1 MNKTIKITGAAG
13 LIAIAATAIAISM
26 SMFTVREIEHAIVL
40 QFGEPKRVI
49 SQAGLYFR
57 MPLIQNVRYFDKRIL
72 SVDPPTERMNLS
84 SDKNRIQQSMGAD
97 MTEDEKKALEQLVVE
112 TSGEPINVDVF
123 ARYRIVDPLLF
134 LQRMVT
140 EDGANQRI
148 RTVLSGA
155 TRDVLGK
162 TTLRDLL
169 SVKRNAV
176 MADIKTR
183 VNDSMKDRGVEIVDL
198 RIVRADL
205 TDTLRSSTVNR
216 MITERKEVATETRA
230 RGQEQALEIKAR
242 AERER
247 TVLIAEAQRKAQG
260 LRGNGDQIAISTYNE
275 AFNKDKDF
283 YAFIRSLEAYRTTLA
298 NPETRMILSPDSEF
312 FRYFVNP

>member
-1 MNKTIKITGAAG
+1 MNKTIQVTGAAG
-13 LIAIAATAIAISM
+13 LIAIAAMAIAISM

-57 MPLIQNVRYFDKRIL
+57 MPLVQNVRYFDKRIL

-97 MTEDEKKALEQLVVE
+97 MTEDERKALEQLVVE

-230 RGQEQALEIKAR
+230 RGQEQALEIRAK

-247 TVLIAEAQRKAQG
+247 TVLLAEAQRKSQG
-260 LRGNGDQIAISTYNE
+260 LRGSGDQIAISTYNE

-283 YAFIRSLEAYRTTLA
+283 YAFIRSLEAYRATLS

-312 FRYFVNP
+312 FRYFVRP